1 MDSDSSEDS
10 RSASSSDAGE
20 DEEDEQHDYDDYDES
35 EEEEEEEAEEEEE
48 VRSGVSA
55 SDVEMYL
62 AVIAEATVAELRDI
76 LHDEGLT
83 LLPVRL
89 AMSSPPPPPRPA
101 DLRCVYR

>member
-35 EEEEEEEAEEEEE
+35 EEEEEEEEEE

-89 AMSSPPPPPRPA
+89 AMSSPPPPPRQA